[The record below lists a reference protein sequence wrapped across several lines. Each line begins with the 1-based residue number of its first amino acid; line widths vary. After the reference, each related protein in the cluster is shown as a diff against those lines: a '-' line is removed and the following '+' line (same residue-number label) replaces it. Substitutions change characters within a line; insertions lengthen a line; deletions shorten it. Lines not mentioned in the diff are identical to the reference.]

1 MVRRSAATEKVTIS
15 LPESLVRYANQRAR
29 QLGISRSQVIAD
41 ALIAQQARET
51 EELAA
56 EGYRFYAE
64 EARAF
69 AAASA
74 PAVAEALR
82 DDG

>member
-1 MVRRSAATEKVTIS
+1 MRRSASTEKVTIS
-15 LPESLVRYANQRAR
+15 LPERLVSYANQRASR
-29 QLGISRSQVIAD
+29 LGISRSQVIAD
-41 ALIAQQARET
+41 ALIAQEARET

-64 EARAF
+64 EAEAF
-69 AAASA
+69 AAESG

-82 DDG
+82 DAG

>member
-15 LPESLVRYANQRAR
+15 LPESLVSYANQRASR
-29 QLGISRSQVIAD
+29 LGISRSQVIAD
-41 ALIAQQARET
+41 ALMAQEARDT

-64 EARAF
+64 EAEAF
-69 AAASA
+69 AAESG
-74 PAVAEALR
+74 PAVAEALH
-82 DDG
+82 DDR

>member
-1 MVRRSAATEKVTIS
+1 MVRRSASTEKVTIS
-15 LPESLVRYANQRAR
+15 LPERLVRYANQRASR
-29 QLGISRSQVIAD
+29 LGISRSQVVAD

-64 EARAF
+64 EARDF
-69 AAASA
+69 AAESG
-74 PAVAEALR
+74 PAVAEALH
-82 DDG
+82 DDR